1 MQKDQK
7 ELLATESAA
16 VQSFGALKTAKGK
29 EIAALQESIEDK
41 MNRVAEL
48 GIKIVTMK
56 NDREDKAFAADM
68 AKNCA
73 EKTGIHEKEKGLRA
87 QEMVALADTIKILND
102 DDALELFKKTLPSAS
117 ASLVQVQARS
127 ASLKEQAQSTLEKLK
142 KSAQPGHRHRL
153 DYILL
158 ALHGKKVGFDKVI
171 ALIDGLVGTLKQ
183 EQTDDDAKKEYCEAQ
198 IDLTEDKTKGLQR
211 KISDLNAVIE
221 EAKEGISTL
230 TAEIAALKAGI
241 VALDNALTEATNQR
255 KAETAEHKE
264 LMASDTAAKELIL
277 FAKNRM
283 NKFYNPRLYKAAPE
297 RVLSEGDQIYVNEG
311 GDIPT
316 AAPGGIAGTGISA
329 FAQMSAHLLRRD
341 DPPPPPATAAAYT
354 KKAKESGGVLAM
366 MDLLVADLD
375 KEMQESAVEEK
386 NAQAAYEQLVADSA
400 DKRRQ
405 DSKSL
410 TDKEGSKAD
419 FKKSLEDSEA
429 QKKSTTQ
436 ELMATDKY
444 MAALHS
450 ECDWLQQYY
459 DVRKSA
465 RADEIDALGKAK
477 AVLSGAD
484 YSLMQRDAGARSR
497 KFLRRA

>member
-183 EQTDDDAKKEYCEAQ
+183 EQTYDDAKKEYCEAQ

-316 AAPGGIAGTGISA
+316 AA
-329 FAQMSAHLLRRD
+329 
-341 DPPPPPATAAAYT
+341 AYT

-386 NAQAAYEQLVADSA
+386 NAQAAYEQWWPILQTSA
-400 DKRRQ
+400 
-405 DSKSL
+405 
-410 TDKEGSKAD
+410 
-419 FKKSLEDSEA
+419 
-429 QKKSTTQ
+429 
-436 ELMATDKY
+436 
-444 MAALHS
+444 
-450 ECDWLQQYY
+450 
-459 DVRKSA
+459 
-465 RADEIDALGKAK
+465 GKI
-477 AVLSGAD
+477 
-484 YSLMQRDAGARSR
+484 RNR
-497 KFLRRA
+497 

>member
-1 MQKDQK
+1 MCYCKTSSGDLAASITAATEKVPQLDSSITAAVNQKAQLEADLKSHTADRSAAKDAIAEATAIRTKEKAAFDKALSANKEYLAAGQQAVAAVEKGMSGSFLQTVAVGTLQRFLASQPNMLNSDRQEMLAFLSGQQGGEYAPAGGEILGILKDMVDGMQKDQK

-56 NDREDKAFAADM
+56 NDREDTAESLAEDKAFAADM

-171 ALIDGLVGTLKQ
+171 ALIDGLVGTLGQ
-183 EQTDDDAKKEYCEAQ
+183 EQKDDDAKKEYCEAQ

-264 LMASDTAAKELIL
+264 LMASDTAAKEIKSTSMREETFRQRHQAELL
-277 FAKNRM
+277 ARASPPLHRCQHVCCAEM
-283 NKFYNPRLYKAAPE
+283 P
-297 RVLSEGDQIYVNEG
+297 
-311 GDIPT
+311 
-316 AAPGGIAGTGISA
+316 
-329 FAQMSAHLLRRD
+329 HLRRQQQQQHT
-341 DPPPPPATAAAYT
+341 P
-354 KKAKESGGVLAM
+354 
-366 MDLLVADLD
+366 
-375 KEMQESAVEEK
+375 
-386 NAQAAYEQLVADSA
+386 
-400 DKRRQ
+400 RRQ
-405 DSKSL
+405 RRV
-410 TDKEGSKAD
+410 AV
-419 FKKSLEDSEA
+419 F
-429 QKKSTTQ
+429 
-436 ELMATDKY
+436 
-444 MAALHS
+444 
-450 ECDWLQQYY
+450 LQ
-459 DVRKSA
+459 
-465 RADEIDALGKAK
+465 
-477 AVLSGAD
+477 
-484 YSLMQRDAGARSR
+484 
-497 KFLRRA
+497 

>member
-127 ASLKEQAQSTLEKLK
+127 ASLKEQAKSTLEKLK

-329 FAQMSAHLLRRD
+329 FAQMSARLLRRD
-341 DPPPPPATAAAYT
+341 APPPPPATAAAYT

-386 NAQAAYEQLVADSA
+386 NAQAEYEQLVADSA

-419 FKKSLEDSEA
+419 LKQSVEDTEAGKKAAS
-429 QKKSTTQ
+429 K
-436 ELMATDKY
+436 ELMATDQY

-484 YSLMQRDAGARSR
+484 YSLMQRGVGARSR

>member
-183 EQTDDDAKKEYCEAQ
+183 EQTYDDAKKEYCEAQ

-329 FAQMSAHLLRRD
+329 FAQMSANVRREAV
-341 DPPPPPATAAAYT
+341 PPPPATAAAYT

-386 NAQAAYEQLVADSA
+386 NAQAEYEQLVADSA

-419 FKKSLEDSEA
+419 LKQSVEDTEA

-444 MAALHS
+444 MATLHS

-465 RADEIDALGKAK
+465 RTDEIDALGKAK
-477 AVLSGAD
+477 AVLHGAD
-484 YSLMQRDAGARSR
+484 FSLLQKGVSEVKTHQFLSRS
-497 KFLRRA
+497 